1 MKMEAVLEELK
12 NGKVKKMILDTD
24 TYNEVDD
31 QFALAYAMFKT
42 DKVDLLSVNA
52 APFYYPKLNQKSTS
66 PADGMENSYKEIL
79 KIMKLA
85 DPGRNIP
92 AYRGSDRFL
101 TSKDEYVQSDA
112 CDNIIRTVQESD
124 ETVYIVAIGAITNV
138 ASALIKCPEIAEKAV
153 LIWLGGNAHG
163 YENTEEFNMVQD
175 IIASQVVYDS
185 GMAIVQMTCLGV
197 CTEFITTIPE
207 LEYYLA
213 GKNELCDYLLDIVR
227 HYTNDPYAWSKVI
240 WDVTAVGVLTMP
252 EIYSMKIMPRPIIGE
267 MCSYSYDDSRAP
279 YIYISRVL
287 RDPLYGDLFR
297 KLSER

>member
-153 LIWLGGNAHG
+153 DACQHGVDTADCITFVQKMLLICNDLLFG
-163 YENTEEFNMVQD
+163 YCSPIHAGSKRSYVTD
-175 IIASQVVYDS
+175 IFFYGRTAFFLLHKMSLKSPYD
-185 GMAIVQMTCLGV
+185 
-197 CTEFITTIPE
+197 F
-207 LEYYLA
+207 
-213 GKNELCDYLLDIVR
+213 
-227 HYTNDPYAWSKVI
+227 
-240 WDVTAVGVLTMP
+240 
-252 EIYSMKIMPRPIIGE
+252 
-267 MCSYSYDDSRAP
+267 
-279 YIYISRVL
+279 
-287 RDPLYGDLFR
+287 
-297 KLSER
+297 